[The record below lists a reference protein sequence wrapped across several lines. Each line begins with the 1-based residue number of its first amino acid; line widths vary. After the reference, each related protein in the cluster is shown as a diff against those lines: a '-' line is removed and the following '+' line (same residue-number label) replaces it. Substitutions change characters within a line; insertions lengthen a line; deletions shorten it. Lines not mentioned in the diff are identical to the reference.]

1 MENICKFVS
10 TRRAREEI
18 NIIHFVYEKSARFE
32 QKFIL
37 PAAYSVAFVT
47 EGAGVLH
54 TTAGAQKI
62 ASGDIFILFSAGA
75 YYIENTDGR
84 QYIYIT
90 FVGSRAP
97 GLMERL
103 RAPRPQAVYRG
114 MEHLR
119 PLWETAFQLVTEEN
133 IDLMCEGILLYT
145 VSLLCAEKE
154 ETAPDDKMSG
164 ILQVKMHVDNHFTDP
179 ALTLSAVS
187 AQFAFHPKYLSTAFK
202 KLVRVSFSE
211 YLTKRRLEYA
221 RSLIRGGVSNV
232 KELSEMC
239 GYNDALYFSKAFKK
253 HYGLSPKQY
262 MLRGTQ
268 SADNA

>member
-47 EGAGVLH
+47 EGAGILH

-75 YYIENTDGR
+75 YYIENTDGLK
-84 QYIYIT
+84 YIYIT

-103 RAPRPQAVYRG
+103 HAPRAQSVYHG
-114 MEHLR
+114 MDSLR
-119 PLWETAFQLVTEEN
+119 PLWENAFQLVTEEN
-133 IDLMCEGILLYT
+133 IDILCEGILLYT
-145 VSLLCAEKE
+145 ISLLCPEKDE
-154 ETAPDDKMSG
+154 AALDDKMSSM
-164 ILQVKMHVDNHFTDP
+164 LQVKMHIDNHFTNP
-179 ALTLSAVS
+179 ALTLASVS
-187 AQFAFHPKYLSTAFK
+187 KDFAFNPKYLSTAFK

-221 RSLIRGGVSNV
+221 LSLIRGGVSNV

-239 GYNDALYFSKAFKK
+239 GYNDALYFSKTFKK
-253 HYGLSPKQY
+253 HYGVSPKQY
-262 MLRGTQ
+262 MQRGVESTG
-268 SADNA
+268 NV